1 VITLKSAEELA
12 LMRQASQIVADVLAH
27 VVGAARPGVSTLELD
42 RLAEELTLKA
52 GARPAFKGYRP
63 HDVEYRHSLCVSIN
77 DEIVHGIPKAG
88 RKLKTGDIVGLDFG
102 VSYRGF
108 FGDAARTI
116 AIGHVSPEAQ
126 RLMQVTRA
134 ALYAGIDQA
143 RAGNRISDIARA
155 VQRTAESAGFS
166 VVTEFAG
173 HGIGRRLHEDP
184 QVPNYF
190 RAGMH
195 NPRLQEGMVL
205 AIEPMVNQGTPHLEI
220 LDDGWTAVTADGK
233 LSAHFE
239 HSVAITAGGPEIL
252 TELNQRW
259 SNRETELTG

>member
-1 VITLKSAEELA
+1 MITLKSTAELA
-12 LMRQASQIVADVLAH
+12 LMRKASQIVADVLTR
-27 VVGAARPGVSTLELD
+27 VVDAARPGVSTLELD
-42 RLAEELTLKA
+42 RLAEELTRQA

-63 HDVEYRHSLCVSIN
+63 YNVEYRHSLCVSIN

-88 RKLKTGDIVGLDFG
+88 RKLKAGDIVGLDFG
-102 VSYRGF
+102 VSYQGF

-116 AIGHVSPEAQ
+116 AIGHVSTEAQ

-143 RAGNRISDIARA
+143 RPGNRISDIARA

-190 RAGMH
+190 RAGMP

-239 HSVAITAGGPEIL
+239 HSIAITAGGPEIL
-252 TELNQRW
+252 TELNQRVV
-259 SNRETELTG
+259 ETEELN